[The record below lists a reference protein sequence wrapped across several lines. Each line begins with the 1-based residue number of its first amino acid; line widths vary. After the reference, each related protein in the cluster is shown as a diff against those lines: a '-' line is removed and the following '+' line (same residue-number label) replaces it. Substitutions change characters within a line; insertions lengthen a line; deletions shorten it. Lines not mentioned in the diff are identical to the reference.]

1 MPDILTT
8 FNFKI
13 NIPRL
18 NALHAEV
25 STYKAPASL
34 SQGDRT
40 LLSDPAHEY
49 MGYGQSQVEALRDYT
64 VYTCEKAMRWDR

>member
-8 FNFKI
+8 FNFRI
-13 NIPRL
+13 NIPKL

-25 STYKAPASL
+25 SSTYQAPASL

-49 MGYGQSQVEALRDYT
+49 MGDGQSQVEVLRD
-64 VYTCEKAMRWDR
+64 YTCEKAIRWDR

>member
-13 NIPRL
+13 NIPKL

-25 STYKAPASL
+25 STYQAPASL

-40 LLSDPAHEY
+40 LLSDPAYEY
-49 MGYGQSQVEALRDYT
+49 MGDGQSQVKGLYQ
-64 VYTCEKAMRWDR
+64 